1 MVDSADP
8 LWAPWRMDYLTQLS
22 DDPAKPSSTGD
33 TCFLCAAG
41 ALDLS
46 ADQQAQ
52 RLVLHETQSAVLLLN
67 RYPYANGHLLA
78 APKRHVADLSA
89 MTPEERASL
98 MELAEMGCAALS
110 ANMNPNGFN
119 VGMNIGVAGGA
130 AVPGHAHLHVVPR
143 WNGDTNFMRVV
154 GQTRVIPQ
162 ALETSYQLLKDWF
175 DAQLFD
181 R

>member
-1 MVDSADP
+1 MVDRADP

-22 DDPAKPSSTGD
+22 DDPGKPSSAGD

-41 ALDLS
+41 APDLS
-46 ADQQAQ
+46 VDEQAQ
-52 RLVLHETQSAVLLLN
+52 RLVLQQTSTAVLLLN

-89 MTPEERASL
+89 MTSEERASL
-98 MELAEMGCAALS
+98 MELAEIGCAALRVT
-110 ANMNPNGFN
+110 MNPNGFN

-143 WNGDTNFMRVV
+143 WNGDTNFMRVI

-162 ALETSYQLLKDWF
+162 ALEASYRLLKDRL
-175 DAQLFD
+175 DA